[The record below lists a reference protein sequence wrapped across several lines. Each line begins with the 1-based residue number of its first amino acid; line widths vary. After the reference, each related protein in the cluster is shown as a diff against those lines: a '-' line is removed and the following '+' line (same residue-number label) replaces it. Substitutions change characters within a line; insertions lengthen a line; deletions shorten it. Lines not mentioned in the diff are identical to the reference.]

1 MPDRPDVSIIIVS
14 YNTRELLRE
23 CLESLRGTDI
33 PVRADAGLDKTVQAT
48 PRGTDSPVRADT
60 SLDKTVQATPHG
72 TDIPARAETQPR
84 LDKTVQA
91 TREIIV
97 IDNASADGSAQMVAE
112 CFPEVKLIANSE
124 NRGFGAACNQG
135 LQIAEGRYALI
146 LNADIRAEVGAL
158 QRLVAF
164 MDAHPDAIACGGQL
178 RYPDGRI
185 QPSCARELTLW
196 WVFCEQSLLAKLFPR
211 TRLFG
216 GYWRTYWD
224 FSSTIETEQVMGACL
239 MLRPCS
245 TDIPVRATDDSAGTD
260 RNVRATQSIEGTDK
274 NVRATGFPLF
284 DESYFLYCEDTDL
297 CYRIRQAGGKI
308 YYVHDAVFVHHLG
321 ASGEPQRA
329 AMVIYYN
336 RGKERYFRK
345 FHGEWQARV
354 CRLLNKLGAL
364 LRVLIGVVGMLFTL
378 GRSQKAK
385 QYTKVFWEVLL
396 RS

>member
-1 MPDRPDVSIIIVS
+1 MTDRPDLSIIIVS

-23 CLESLRGTDI
+23 CLESLRG
-33 PVRADAGLDKTVQAT
+33 AAA
-48 PRGTDSPVRADT
+48 
-60 SLDKTVQATPHG
+60 
-72 TDIPARAETQPR
+72 
-84 LDKTVQA
+84 
-91 TREIIV
+91 EIIV
-97 IDNASADGSAQMVAE
+97 IDNASPDGSASMVAE
-112 CFPEVKLIANSE
+112 CFPKVRLIANSE

-135 LQIAEGRYALI
+135 LQIAQGRYALI
-146 LNADIRAEVGAL
+146 LNADIRAEAGAI

-164 MDAHPDAIACGGQL
+164 MDAHPDAAACGGQL

-196 WVFCEQSLLAKLFPR
+196 WVFCEQSMLAKLFPR

-224 FSSTIETEQVMGACL
+224 FSSTIETEQVMGACM
-239 MLRPCS
+239 MLRRP
-245 TDIPVRATDDSAGTD
+245 
-260 RNVRATQSIEGTDK
+260 
-274 NVRATGFPLF
+274 FPLF

-336 RGKERYFRK
+336 
-345 FHGEWQARV
+345 
-354 CRLLNKLGAL
+354 
-364 LRVLIGVVGMLFTL
+364 
-378 GRSQKAK
+378 
-385 QYTKVFWEVLL
+385 
-396 RS
+396 